1 MTVGAKD
8 FPVGSVGSRLIIGL
22 NPPFGKNATLANQFI
37 AHTLRLKP
45 KLVILIVPPETER
58 LDGEKRRNPYDLIW
72 EDAELLGGKSFYL
85 PGSVDVNDKQMEQWN
100 NTPPPL
106 YLWSRQDW
114 TTKHKNIAQRQG
126 HIPNVQGPPQ
136 SNEKKPE
143 SGLATVNNEIS
154 NDVPTTLID
163 APVVNEVEDLEKMT
177 DKAKPDAKKRK
188 KGSLAHDNGGLEN
201 KNMPIKEKPVQN
213 SSKKNSHTQELKS
226 EKRDDNNSQ
235 EGEAQKPD
243 ETRPPSREVKDEKL
257 DETRA
262 PSREIEPQKLDK
274 NRAPS
279 REDQTQKHEKNQV
292 PSRED
297 QAQKHDKT
305 RAPSRDIQSQKLDNK
320 HSRAPSRDN
329 EAQKA
334 PAHKDEVYET
344 QDSDFSF
351 VDDVRRDLFDQNLD
365 KKYSSAIDEST
376 FSFQND
382 IGPFDPHMDRRYNPT
397 NDDPY
402 VSSAYRRPDTANL
415 ASSTYVTRHDHGQYS
430 GYDRGRG
437 SYFDEI
443 GSRGSSYSVTQH
455 EPGLPRYGSLDTT
468 SYNRTSSST
477 MQRYAPRLDDLNHTR
492 PNSLG
497 PSEPSAMQRYAPR
510 LDVMN
515 HSRMNELDHMNHTRM
530 LGQPEPVMGSR
541 SVGGYGPPPGF
552 HSDPGPP
559 PGFRSD
565 SMGFAPGPY
574 HSYSQQHNS
583 SGGWLNE

>member
-58 LDGEKRRNPYDLIW
+58 LDSEKRRNPYDLIW

-226 EKRDDNNSQ
+226 EKRDDNNSR

-397 NDDPY
+397 NDDSY

-437 SYFDEI
+437 SYFDEM